1 LVLLIVSIDQPIACI
16 NFNNV
21 VNMKINF
28 LKSNTRKVVFL
39 LLSVIIGFVLF
50 KTFFD
55 KPLPHNPKVFGP
67 PVKTQWKPV
76 GARAAGQHGYDVIPE
91 PDTFNAIHV
100 NVVNSDSVWGVA
112 APMFELDWV
121 AEPAYFVGNG
131 PLFDN
136 EGNLYFSPQFY
147 HGERVVLV
155 SLDAKTG
162 ERRWTIP
169 ADNEIQ
175 ASSPAFILNDPE
187 NPGSQI
193 IYIVGFNRIMALR
206 PDGSTIWSKAT
217 GLSLPPSENGKK
229 ANTKFHSLNYH
240 PATDSLVSITKA
252 GALFAF
258 SRKNGEL
265 IAPIGQVPG
274 APAISGKGTKI
285 PKFILNKVDPL
296 MDKAFGKTDAGLSLF
311 SSAVNYIYGGGGVV
325 TNFFSIDPDSSRI
338 YMAATAEDAADGTED
353 GRSEIG
359 AIYAIELID
368 DHNGGLEFQI
378 VNRATFQGGT
388 GSTPALSADGQRLY
402 VSDNVGN
409 VIALDSELAELWRV
423 DVGEPLVGSITVAAD
438 NNELYAVTGSDVIQ
452 LIDKGDHGSRAW
464 TAELTGFDGYANVD
478 VQSNALTATATAN
491 GVVIMIGGG
500 KKLLG
505 RTLMLH
511 MGMGLLDR
519 ETGKLRYFAE
529 GREDSLAMSVV
540 AADGSIYVAHSP
552 LRRAVGKAMY
562 PDLTPDVIGGIAR
575 FKPIRLDL
583 LARDAICAAEARGAN
598 ASTLNQTNELAA
610 INTDIRQIKVLMKQ
624 AGNAITK
631 AVKDGD
637 MTAEKASVLNGLME
651 KSMLNLTPTNL
662 PQAIPDLATA
672 CAQSDNRAREPGA
685 NTTAKAKAGQINAR
699 KG

>member
-1 LVLLIVSIDQPIACI
+1 LRPGSGKTAI
-16 NFNNV
+16 NKK
-21 VNMKINF
+21 MGS
-28 LKSNTRKVVFL
+28 LKMNTRKVIAL
-39 LLSVIIGFVLF
+39 LLIAIVGFAVF
-50 KTFFD
+50 KIFFD
-55 KPLPHNPKVFGP
+55 EGRPHNPKVFGP
-67 PVKTQWKPV
+67 PAKTQWKPV
-76 GARAAGQHGYDVIPE
+76 GARAAGQHSYDVIPE

-100 NVVNSDSVWGVA
+100 NVANSDSVWGVA

-155 SLDAKTG
+155 SLDGKTG
-162 ERRWTIP
+162 ERRWAIP
-169 ADNEIQ
+169 ADNNIQ
-175 ASSPAFILNDPE
+175 AGSPAFILNDPE

-193 IYIVGFNRIMALR
+193 IYIVGYNRVMALR
-206 PDGSTIWSKAT
+206 PDGSVIWSKAT
-217 GLSLPPSENGKK
+217 GLSIPAEELSNQSPINK
-229 ANTKFHSLNYH
+229 AKGKFHSFNYH
-240 PATDSLVSITKA
+240 PATDSLISITKA

-258 SRKNGEL
+258 SRKSGEL
-265 IAPIGQVPG
+265 IAPIGQIPG

-296 MDKAFGKTDAGLSLF
+296 MDNAFGKTDEGLSLF
-311 SSAVNYIYGGGGVV
+311 SSAVNYIYGGGGIV

-338 YMAATAEDAADGTED
+338 YMAATAPDAEDGTED
-353 GRSEIG
+353 GRSELG
-359 AIYAIELID
+359 AIYALDLVD
-368 DHNGGLEFQI
+368 DGNGGLEFK
-378 VNRATFQGGT
+378 VLNRKTFQGGT
-388 GSTPALSADGQRLY
+388 GSTPALSADGYRLY
-402 VSDNVGN
+402 VSDNEGH
-409 VIALDSELAELWRV
+409 VIALDSELNEVWRV

-438 NNELYAVTGSDVIQ
+438 NNELYAVTAKDVIQ
-452 LIDKGDHGSRAW
+452 LIDNGDGGTRTW
-464 TAELTGFDGYANVD
+464 TAQLTGFDGYANVD
-478 VQSNALTATATAN
+478 VQSNALTATVTAN

-500 KKLLG
+500 KSLLG

-562 PDLTPDVIGGIAR
+562 PELTLDVTGGIAR

-598 ASTLNQTNELAA
+598 ASTLNQITELAA
-610 INTDIRQIKVLMKQ
+610 INTDIRQIKVLLNQ

-631 AVKDGD
+631 AVSEGD
-637 MTAEKASVLNGLME
+637 MTAEDAGTLGSLLEQSAANLAPANLEHAATGL
-651 KSMLNLTPTNL
+651 
-662 PQAIPDLATA
+662 ARA
-672 CAQSDNRAREPGA
+672 CAMFD
-685 NTTAKAKAGQINAR
+685 
-699 KG
+699 

>member
-1 LVLLIVSIDQPIACI
+1 
-16 NFNNV
+16 
-21 VNMKINF
+21 MKISA
-28 LKSNTRKVVFL
+28 LKTNTRKVVTL
-39 LLSVIIGFVLF
+39 LLLAIVGFAVF
-50 KTFFD
+50 KIFFD
-55 KPLPHNPKVFGP
+55 EGRPHNPKVFGP
-67 PVKTQWKPV
+67 PEKTQWKPQ
-76 GARAAGQHGYDVIPE
+76 GARSAGQHNYDVIPE

-100 NVVNSDSVWGVA
+100 NVANSDSVWGVA

-136 EGNLYFSPQFY
+136 QGNLYFSPQFY
-147 HGERVVLV
+147 HGDRVVLV
-155 SLDAKTG
+155 SLDGQTG
-162 ERRWTIP
+162 ERRWVLP
-169 ADNEIQ
+169 ADNELQ

-193 IYIVGFNRIMALR
+193 IYIVGYNRVMALR

-217 GLSLPPSENGKK
+217 GLSLPPSDSGKK
-229 ANTKFHSLNYH
+229 ANAKFHSFNYH

-258 SRKNGEL
+258 SRKTGEL
-265 IAPIGQVPG
+265 IAPIGQIPG

-285 PKFILNKVDPL
+285 PKFVLNKVDPL
-296 MDKAFGKTDAGLSLF
+296 MDNAFGKTDAGLSLF

-338 YMAATAEDAADGTED
+338 YMAATAPDAEDGTQD
-353 GRSEIG
+353 GRSELG
-359 AIYAIELID
+359 AIYALALID
-368 DHNGGLEFQI
+368 DGNGGLEFQI
-378 VNRATFQGGT
+378 LNRKTFQGGT
-388 GSTPALSADGQRLY
+388 GSTPALSADGHRLY
-402 VSDNVGN
+402 VSDNEGH
-409 VIALDSELAELWRV
+409 VIALDSSLDEVWRV
-423 DVGEPLVGSITVAAD
+423 DVGEPLVGSITVSPD
-438 NNELYAVTGSDVIQ
+438 NNELYAVTASDVIQ
-452 LIDKGDHGSRAW
+452 LIDNGNHATRAW

-478 VQSNALTATATAN
+478 VQSNALTATVTAN

-500 KKLLG
+500 KTLLG

-552 LRRAVGKAMY
+552 LRRAAGKAMY
-562 PDLTPDVIGGIAR
+562 PELTPDLTGGIAR

-598 ASTLNQTNELAA
+598 ASTLDQSTELAA
-610 INTDIRQIKVLMKQ
+610 LNTDMRQMRVLIKQADGAIPKAVSDVDMTQEDADALGDLLAQIKKELSPDTL
-624 AGNAITK
+624 AH
-631 AVKDGD
+631 
-637 MTAEKASVLNGLME
+637 SV
-651 KSMLNLTPTNL
+651 NLLT
-662 PQAIPDLATA
+662 TA
-672 CAQSDNRAREPGA
+672 CAMFD
-685 NTTAKAKAGQINAR
+685 
-699 KG
+699 

>member
-1 LVLLIVSIDQPIACI
+1 MKTSTSKRNTWKVVSFLLIAIVAFAVYKIFIDEG
-16 NFNNV
+16 
-21 VNMKINF
+21 
-28 LKSNTRKVVFL
+28 R
-39 LLSVIIGFVLF
+39 
-50 KTFFD
+50 
-55 KPLPHNPKVFGP
+55 PHNPKVFGP
-67 PVKTQWKPV
+67 PTKTQWKPV
-76 GARAAGQHGYDVIPE
+76 GARAAGQQSYDVIPE

-100 NVVNSDSVWGVA
+100 NVANSDSVWGVA

-121 AEPAYFVGNG
+121 AEPGYFVGNG

-155 SLDAKTG
+155 SLDGKTG
-162 ERRWTIP
+162 ERRWAIP
-169 ADNEIQ
+169 ADNDIQ

-193 IYIVGFNRIMALR
+193 IYIIGYNRVMALR
-206 PDGSTIWSKAT
+206 PDGSMIWSKDT
-217 GLSLPPSENGKK
+217 GLSIPAAELSNQSPINK
-229 ANTKFHSLNYH
+229 AKEKFHSFNYH

-258 SRKNGEL
+258 SRKSGEL
-265 IAPIGQVPG
+265 IAPIGQIPG

-296 MDKAFGKTDAGLSLF
+296 MDKAFGKTDEGLSLF
-311 SSAVNYIYGGGGVV
+311 SSAVNYIYGGGGIV

-338 YMAATAEDAADGTED
+338 YMAATAPDAEDGTED
-353 GRSEIG
+353 GRSELG
-359 AIYAIELID
+359 AIYSLDLVD
-368 DHNGGLEFQI
+368 DGKGGLEFI
-378 VNRATFQGGT
+378 VLNRKTFQGGT
-388 GSTPALSADGQRLY
+388 GSTPALSADGHRLY
-402 VSDNVGN
+402 VSDNEGH
-409 VIALDSELAELWRV
+409 VIALDSELAEVWRV

-438 NNELYAVTGSDVIQ
+438 NNELYAVTASDVIQ
-452 LIDKGDHGSRAW
+452 LIDNGDSGNRTW
-464 TAELTGFDGYANVD
+464 TAQLTGFDGYANVD
-478 VQSNALTATATAN
+478 VQANALTATVTAN
-491 GVVIMIGGG
+491 GVVIMVGGG
-500 KKLLG
+500 KSLLG

-562 PDLTPDVIGGIAR
+562 PDLTQDVTGGIAR

-598 ASTLNQTNELAA
+598 ASTLNQTADLAA
-610 INTDIRQIKVLMKQ
+610 INTDIRQIKVLLKQ
-624 AGNAITK
+624 ADNAITK
-631 AVKDGD
+631 AVDDGD
-637 MTAEKASVLNGLME
+637 MTAEKASTLGDLLE
-651 KSMLNLTPTNL
+651 QSAANLTPANL
-662 PQAIPDLATA
+662 KFAVTEMTA
-672 CAQSDNRAREPGA
+672 ACGIFD
-685 NTTAKAKAGQINAR
+685 
-699 KG
+699 

>member
-1 LVLLIVSIDQPIACI
+1 
-16 NFNNV
+16 
-21 VNMKINF
+21 M
-28 LKSNTRKVVFL
+28 NTRKVVTL
-39 LLSVIIGFVLF
+39 LLVATVGFVLF

-55 KPLPHNPKVFGP
+55 KPRPHDPKVFGP
-67 PVKTQWKPV
+67 PEKTQWKPV
-76 GARAAGQHGYDVIPE
+76 GARAATNHGYDIIPE
-91 PDTFNAIHV
+91 PDTFSAIHV
-100 NVVNSDSVWGVA
+100 DVANSDSVWGVA

-147 HGERVVLV
+147 HGERVILV
-155 SLDAKTG
+155 SLDGQTG

-169 ADNEIQ
+169 ADNDIQ

-187 NPGSQI
+187 NPGEQI
-193 IYIVGFNRIMALR
+193 IYIVGYDRVMALR

-217 GLSLPPSENGKK
+217 GLSIPVEELSNK
-229 ANTKFHSLNYH
+229 AKGKFHSFNYH
-240 PATDSLVSITKA
+240 PATDSLVSITKS

-274 APAISGKGTKI
+274 APAVSGKGTKI
-285 PKFILNKVDPL
+285 PKLILKKVDPL
-296 MDKAFGKTDAGLSLF
+296 MDKAFGKTDGGLSLF

-325 TNFFSIDPDSSRI
+325 TNFFSINPDSSRI
-338 YMAATAEDAADGTED
+338 YMAATAPDAEDGTED

-359 AIYAIELID
+359 AIYAIDLVKTVD
-368 DHNGGLEFQI
+368 DGNGGLEFQI
-378 VNRATFQGGT
+378 VNRKTFQGGT
-388 GSTPALSADGQRLY
+388 GSTPALSAEGERLY
-402 VSDNVGN
+402 VSDNEGN
-409 VIALDSELAELWRV
+409 VIALDSELNEVWRV
-423 DVGEPLVGSITVAAD
+423 DVGEPLVGSITATAD
-438 NNELYAVTGSDVIQ
+438 NNELYAVTGNDVIQ
-452 LIDKGDHGSRAW
+452 LIDNGDHGSRAW

-519 ETGKLRYFAE
+519 ATGKLRYFAE

-540 AADGSIYVAHSP
+540 AADGSLYVAHSP

-562 PDLTPDVIGGIAR
+562 PDLTPDITGGIAR

-598 ASTLNQTNELAA
+598 ASTLNQTSELAA

-672 CAQSDNRAREPGA
+672 CATFN
-685 NTTAKAKAGQINAR
+685 
-699 KG
+699 